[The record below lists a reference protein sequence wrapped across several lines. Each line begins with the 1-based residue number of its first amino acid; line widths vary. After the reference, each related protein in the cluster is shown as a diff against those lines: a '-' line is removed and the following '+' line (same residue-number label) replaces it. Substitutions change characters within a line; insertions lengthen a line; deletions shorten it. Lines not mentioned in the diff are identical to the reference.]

1 MEKTRQSTCYHEKKK
16 GCFLLLVIVS
26 YLGSVIDFLL
36 ILDDLT

>member
-16 GCFLLLVIVS
+16 GCFLLLLVS